1 MGLKDGDE
9 FGVPDNYLNPK
20 SFATFPKNSL
30 PLRSLLAEL
39 SSRRGKTSQLASR
52 RSDII

>member
-9 FGVPDNYLNPK
+9 FGVPK

-30 PLRSLLAEL
+30 PLLSLLAEL